1 MQYGR
6 FGTYSV
12 EQLKQVIQTHTNR
25 SQMWASRDR
34 YMADLARF
42 IADEAARELR
52 RRGVSVT
59 KR

>member
-12 EQLKQVIQTHTNR
+12 DQLKQVIHTHHNR
-25 SQMWASRDR
+25 TTMWASRDR
-34 YMADLARF
+34 YMADLAKF
-42 IADEAARELR
+42 IEEEASRELR
-52 RRGVSVT
+52 RRGVTIT